1 MGAIRGAGKQAVYN
15 GRAPLDPEVCSCRS
29 LHVTDYPQTPTRKR
43 AMTRDDVRP
52 RRTGAV
58 SVPWRRLQPL
68 LGLLIS
74 AGALYVAL
82 RGVNWSEAGE
92 ALQEARYPLVLPA
105 LAAMIASLLLRSVRW
120 RLLFYPQRGLRL
132 GKFFGV
138 LNVGYL
144 VNNILPLQVGDL
156 VRAYLLG
163 ELQGLSKARTFSTVV
178 VERVVDV
185 LVLSG
190 LLVIL
195 MPFISV
201 PAWASIPT
209 AVAAGLFLVLGGM
222 LVGVARSRAWVLFVL
237 EILLR
242 FVPGRFHENFKG
254 MAESALE
261 GLAVL
266 SRPGILALV
275 VGWTLV
281 SWLTTSLVLFFMM
294 MAFDLG
300 VPFSAAIFVAV
311 MTSFGFFVP
320 SSPGALGVYHAISIE
335 SLVRVF
341 DIDRGLAASYSM
353 VAYLVFYIPPLVI
366 GLLFLWRE
374 RLSWRQLRAWT
385 AQPAAGPGEVDVAGF
400 PDDEA
405 YDWASR

>member
-1 MGAIRGAGKQAVYN
+1 M
-15 GRAPLDPEVCSCRS
+15 
-29 LHVTDYPQTPTRKR
+29 
-43 AMTRDDVRP
+43 
-52 RRTGAV
+52 
-58 SVPWRRLQPL
+58 RRLQPA
-68 LGLLIS
+68 LGVVIS
-74 AGALYVAL
+74 AVALCVAL

-92 ALQEARYPLVLPA
+92 ALQEARYPLLLPA
-105 LAAMIASLLLRSVRW
+105 LAAMLTALLLRSVRW

-144 VNNILPLQVGDL
+144 VNNILPFQIGDL

-163 ELQGLSKARTFSTVV
+163 ELEGLSKARTFSTVV
-178 VERVVDV
+178 IERVVDV
-185 LVLSG
+185 LVLFG

-209 AVAAGLFLVLGGM
+209 AVAAGLFLLLGGV
-222 LVGVARSRAWVLFVL
+222 LVGVARSRVWVLSVL
-237 EILLR
+237 ETLLR

-254 MAESALE
+254 MAESALD

-275 VGWTLV
+275 VGWSV
-281 SWLTTSLVLFFMM
+281 GSWMVTTLVLFSVMV
-294 MAFDLG
+294 AFSLG
-300 VPFSAAIFVAV
+300 VPFSAAIFVVV

-341 DIDRGLAASYSM
+341 GIDRGLAASYSM
-353 VAYLVFYIPPLVI
+353 VAYLIFYTPPVVI

-374 RLSWRQLRAWT
+374 RFSWRQLRVWT
-385 AQPAAGPGEVDVAGF
+385 TQQAAAPDEVGVAGL
-400 PDDEA
+400 PDDEP
-405 YDWASR
+405 YDWRSQ